1 MKRWIW
7 LVFALYLLAAWSCY
21 DLRMELEAADGQI
34 AALKLSLADAK
45 KDAEDWKKLTY
56 EWKAAAQDCMD
67 LTRAKKR

>member
-1 MKRWIW
+1 
-7 LVFALYLLAAWSCY
+7 
-21 DLRMELEAADGQI
+21 MELEAADGQI